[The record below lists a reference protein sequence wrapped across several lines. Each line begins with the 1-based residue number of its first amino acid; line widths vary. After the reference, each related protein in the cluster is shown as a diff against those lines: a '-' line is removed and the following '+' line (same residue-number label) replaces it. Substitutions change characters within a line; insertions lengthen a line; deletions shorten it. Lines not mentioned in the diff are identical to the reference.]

1 MSMDNLARKLD
12 QAGVFQDVGTIVR
25 EEGPVF
31 VVRTG
36 SGDFRARRAV
46 SCLVEPEVDDYV
58 LVSGAP
64 DGRAWVLA
72 VLEREPGAGA
82 SLTADGD
89 LRIKLPAG
97 RFAVVA
103 QEGVDLLSGK
113 DVNVVSG
120 EVKVSAVEGSVTL
133 DRLSY
138 LGSFVRAEVEKI
150 KLAAS
155 TFDSVLD
162 RISQK
167 VRRSYRIVAEMDQL
181 RAEQVDHEA
190 RQTMSLRARNTLV
203 TAEELVKLDGEQ
215 IHLG

>member
-1 MSMDNLARKLD
+1 MDNLARKLD
-12 QAGVFQDVGTIVR
+12 QAGVFQDMGTIVR

-58 LVSGAP
+58 LLSGSP

-72 VLEREPGAGA
+72 VLEREAGAGA
-82 SLTADGD
+82 SVTADGD
-89 LRIKLPAG
+89 LRIKLPGG
-97 RFAVVA
+97 RFAVAA

-120 EVKVSAVEGSVTL
+120 EVKVTAAEGSVTVGTL
-133 DRLSY
+133 AY
-138 LGSFVRAEVEKI
+138 LGSFVRAEVEKV

-155 TFDSVLD
+155 TLDSVLE
-162 RISQK
+162 RFSQK
-167 VRRSYRIVAEMDQL
+167 VKRSYRIVEELDQL
-181 RAEQVDHEA
+181 RAEQVDHQA
-190 RQTMSLRARNTLV
+190 RQTMSLRGRNALV

>member
-1 MSMDNLARKLD
+1 MDNLARKLGKD
-12 QAGVFQDVGTIVR
+12 GVFQDMGTIVR
-25 EEGPVF
+25 EEGPVY

-72 VLEREPGAGA
+72 VLEREAGAGA
-82 SLTADGD
+82 SITADGD

-97 RFAVVA
+97 RFAVAA

-120 EVKVSAVEGSVTL
+120 EVKVTAAEGSVTVGTL
-133 DRLSY
+133 AY
-138 LGSFVRAEVEKI
+138 LGSFVRAEVEKV

-155 TFDSVLD
+155 TFDSVLE
-162 RISQK
+162 RFSQK
-167 VRRSYRIVAEMDQL
+167 VRRSYRIVEELDQL
-181 RAEQVDHEA
+181 RAEQIDHA
-190 RQTMSLRARNTLV
+190 AKQNMSLRGRNTLV